1 METLRK
7 FLSGEAKTRVGE
19 HYKNIEDALKCL
31 LDNYG
36 NPKVI
41 WTESKRM
48 LIEEVGDYNKDWGKL
63 GSQLRVSAIG
73 KCVEF
78 LREAELLATEYP
90 ELFNSVYSSSTF
102 ELLTQ
107 VLPFVYT
114 DRIFDEIGNV
124 RTNDKEKMLVIRDY
138 LELKLQGAL
147 VAAASQSDSSITSL
161 KARAGLVGLKNL

>member
-1 METLRK
+1 MIEAVTERKVLVRSLDKSLGLCTEYPNPSKSTIPTPDVFEGKVGTNVYKFKEKVLEYIEAAQIREKDKVETLRK
-7 FLSGEAKTRVGE
+7 FLSGEAKARVGE

-36 NPKVI
+36 NPKII
-41 WTESKRM
+41 WSESKRM

-90 ELFNSVYSSSTF
+90 ELFNSVYS
-102 ELLTQ
+102 
-107 VLPFVYT
+107 P
-114 DRIFDEIGNV
+114 
-124 RTNDKEKMLVIRDY
+124 
-138 LELKLQGAL
+138 
-147 VAAASQSDSSITSL
+147 
-161 KARAGLVGLKNL
+161 